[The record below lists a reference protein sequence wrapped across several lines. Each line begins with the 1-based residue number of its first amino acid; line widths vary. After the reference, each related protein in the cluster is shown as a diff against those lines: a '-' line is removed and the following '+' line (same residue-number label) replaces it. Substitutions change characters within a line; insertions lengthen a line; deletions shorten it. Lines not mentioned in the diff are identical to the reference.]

1 MKRREELV
9 NLMEKMEQEKNSIE
23 QEIKLQMGDSEIA
36 VCEKYRINWSNVV
49 SNRIDTKKLKEEE
62 PEVYAKYL
70 NSSKSRRFQIK
81 AA

>member
-1 MKRREELV
+1 
-9 NLMEKMEQEKNSIE
+9 MEKMEQEKNSIE

-70 NSSKSRRFQIK
+70 SSSKSRRFQIK
-81 AA
+81 VA